1 MSPGGCSAVGTL
13 CLCAYVV
20 TKFVYLLTVEK
31 AHVIRGSNK
40 PRLKSKLYA
49 CNSVMMIGTYSGIT
63 IFNFHLYVVV

>member
-20 TKFVYLLTVEK
+20 TK
-31 AHVIRGSNK
+31 HVIRGSNK